1 MPFSLRHFR
10 TVFPFMAIIE
20 MQGVK
25 FTHASGKYSGQ
36 SVKALDNITLSIEK
50 GEFVVILGRSGSG
63 KSTLARLLNAL
74 YRPDAGRVCIHG
86 IDTRDDSRLW
96 EVRRLTGMVF
106 AETDNQIVGTTV
118 EEDVAF
124 GPENLGLPAAEILCR
139 VDHALQTVGLADLAG
154 HAPHTLTAGEKQRL
168 ALAGILTLQPECI
181 ILDDATAQLDA
192 AGRQELQELLRRLNR
207 EQGITIVQITPHKDE
222 AILADRVFVLDAG
235 KIVLA
240 GTPDEVFADVAR
252 IESLG
257 FADKPPVLHH
267 IQDEVDLPEIK
278 KRINLPLLT
287 LGSYSPGCSL
297 LHRADPRSKILLALL
312 FIVILYG
319 VESYPAFFLLGAFT
333 LLTALVGG
341 RSLTNSWRG
350 LRPIL
355 WLAGCAAFFNI
366 FIVTGAPVATS
377 GILSYV
383 SWEGLDRSAKMA
395 LRLVLLVSGAT
406 LLTATTTPLAL
417 TAGLESLLHPLKR
430 IKFPV
435 QQLAMLLAL
444 ALRFIPVI
452 VEEAARMI
460 KSRISPVPPDNN
472 GRLRQRLQNY
482 VLLLFPLFVVI
493 FRRGE
498 ALATAMEARCYR
510 VDVER
515 TRMRSLKFST
525 ADLVSNVLMFLLF
538 VSLFLVE
545 STIVWN

>member
-1 MPFSLRHFR
+1 
-10 TVFPFMAIIE
+10 MAIIE
-20 MQGVK
+20 MQGVQ
-25 FTHASGKYSGQ
+25 FSHVSGKNAGT
-36 SVKALDNITLSIEK
+36 VEDALDNTTLSIEK
-50 GEFVVILGRSGSG
+50 GEFVVILGRNGSG
-63 KSTLARLLNAL
+63 KSSLARLLNAL

-96 EVRRLTGMVF
+96 EIRRLTGMVF
-106 AETDNQIVGTTV
+106 ADTDNQIVGTTV

-139 VDHALQTVGLADLAG
+139 VENALQTVGLADLAG

-192 AGRQELQELLRRLNR
+192 AGRQELQEFLRRLNR

-222 AILADRVFVLDAG
+222 AILADRVFVLDTG
-235 KIVLA
+235 KIVLD
-240 GTPDEVFADVAR
+240 GTPGEVFADIAR

-257 FADKPPVLHH
+257 FAVTPPVLHH
-267 IQDEVDLPEIK
+267 IQDELDLPESK
-278 KRINLPLLT
+278 KGINLPLLT
-287 LGSYSPGCSL
+287 LGSYAAGCSL

-312 FIVILYG
+312 FMVALYG
-319 VESYPAFFLLGAFT
+319 VESYPAFFLLGLFT
-333 LLTALVGG
+333 LLTTLGIG
-341 RSLTNSWRG
+341 RSLTDSWRG

-366 FIVTGAPVATS
+366 FFVSGAPVATS
-377 GILSYV
+377 GLLSYV

-395 LRLVLLVSGAT
+395 LRLILLVSSAT
-406 LLTATTTPLAL
+406 LLTATTTPLVL
-417 TAGLESLLHPLKR
+417 TAGLESLLQPLKR

-435 QQLAMLLAL
+435 PQLAMLLAL

-460 KSRISPVPPDNN
+460 KTQAPSTPVNNN

-482 VLLLFPLFVVI
+482 VPLLFPLFVAI
-493 FRRGE
+493 YRRGE

-515 TRMRSLKFST
+515 TRMRPLKFSA
-525 ADLVSNVLMFLLF
+525 ADLVSSVVMFLLLA
-538 VSLFLVE
+538 SLFLVE
-545 STIVWN
+545 TTII